1 MHTKSLHKYY
11 PCCCHNSAV
20 SRKCF
25 LVFLP
30 TWQKRST
37 LGEIK
42 QLMWF
47 AWGAREPRKELRL
60 LCRLWGS
67 QAPPPKV
74 SLGENHMGAGGTL
87 TLLFWAVVWTWRSQ
101 PGQTA
106 AGLSDGSPIL
116 SVYSLLG
123 LPVNSPIYPRL
134 VKTTD
139 FFFSVF
145 NLFILYWG
153 TANFQRCGSFRWTP
167 EGHSPTC
174 TYIHSPPASPPIQAA
189 THHWAEFL
197 VLYSR
202 SLWVVIYFFNI
213 AVCTWDTHFDF
224 ILLMESLTKAALMK
238 TA

>member
-139 FFFSVF
+139 FFFF
-145 NLFILYWG
+145 CF
-153 TANFQRCGSFRWTP
+153 
-167 EGHSPTC
+167 
-174 TYIHSPPASPPIQAA
+174 
-189 THHWAEFL
+189 
-197 VLYSR
+197 
-202 SLWVVIYFFNI
+202 
-213 AVCTWDTHFDF
+213 
-224 ILLMESLTKAALMK
+224 
-238 TA
+238 